1 MDTTITDGRNMLYL
15 YPMMHGCGACVY
27 VRARVCAG
35 IVASRYTV
43 SGSGTCP
50 QRVLLP
56 RGKIACRTV
65 CHVSQDKISRWSR
78 CRASARFAYERHDAD
93 WREVV
98 RKHLRALIGKV
109 NHVARRRRSSLLCC
123 VPVAT
128 VPCAG
133 YQRTTLT
140 ATAVPLAWLRCARL
154 PAALHT
160 QCNVGCLS
168 TVYWQHIDSILTV
181 VSRSSASEPSAR
193 RGRRHATRQACSKSC
208 SKPARTGASSRT
220 YIGKYVAHAKHATY
234 DVSSRC
240 NAAEHVAT

>member
-1 MDTTITDGRNMLYL
+1 MG
-15 YPMMHGCGACVY
+15 GVCVCA
-27 VRARVCAG
+27 RARVNGYVTLHC
-35 IVASRYTV
+35 IRKWHV
-43 SGSGTCP
+43 STARP
-50 QRVLLP
+50 IATWQ
-56 RGKIACRTV
+56 IACRTV

-93 WREVV
+93 RREVV

-109 NHVARRRRSSLLCC
+109 NHCVTVVSRRGSLLCC

-160 QCNVGCLS
+160 QCNVMDAYRQYTGSLS
-168 TVYWQHIDSILTV
+168 TVYSQ
-181 VSRSSASEPSAR
+181 
-193 RGRRHATRQACSKSC
+193 
-208 SKPARTGASSRT
+208 
-220 YIGKYVAHAKHATY
+220 
-234 DVSSRC
+234 
-240 NAAEHVAT
+240 

>member
-1 MDTTITDGRNMLYL
+1 MVT
-15 YPMMHGCGACVY
+15 
-27 VRARVCAG
+27 
-35 IVASRYTV
+35 SRYTV

-65 CHVSQDKISRWSR
+65 CHVSPDKIGRWSR

-93 WREVV
+93 RREVV

-109 NHVARRRRSSLLCC
+109 NHCVTVVSRRGSLLCC

-160 QCNVGCLS
+160 QCNV
-168 TVYWQHIDSILTV
+168 WMPIDSILAAYRQYTH
-181 VSRSSASEPSAR
+181 SR
-193 RGRRHATRQACSKSC
+193 
-208 SKPARTGASSRT
+208 
-220 YIGKYVAHAKHATY
+220 
-234 DVSSRC
+234 
-240 NAAEHVAT
+240 